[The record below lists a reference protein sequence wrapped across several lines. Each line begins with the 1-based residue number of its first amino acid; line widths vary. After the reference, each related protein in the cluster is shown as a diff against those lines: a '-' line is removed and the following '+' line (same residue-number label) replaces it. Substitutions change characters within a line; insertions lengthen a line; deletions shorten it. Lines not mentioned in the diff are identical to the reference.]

1 MSISDVI
8 YKVLTNRDGAAG
20 VEFAL
25 MLPALVLF
33 VIGIVDVGALTYEQ
47 TEVSAAAHAG
57 AQYAIRN
64 GSSVTTDS
72 ITSAVTSATPFT
84 IQATPAPQRVKA
96 CVSDG
101 SLIVTTQ
108 STCTGGVTPGTY
120 IQVNAQA
127 TYTPLISWG
136 TLSMPTTLSAQAM
149 VRTQ

>member
-1 MSISDVI
+1 MSISDAI
-8 YKVLTNRDGAAG
+8 SKVLANRDGAAG

-25 MLPALVLF
+25 MLPTMVLF

-64 GSSVTTDS
+64 GGSSLTN
-72 ITSAVTSATPFT
+72 IASAVTGATPFT
-84 IQATPAPQRVKA
+84 VHATPAPQQVKA
-96 CVSDG
+96 CVNNG
-101 SLIVTTQ
+101 ALVVTTA
-108 STCTGGVTPGTY
+108 SSCGDSNTTPGTY

-136 TLSMPTTLSAQAM
+136 NMSMPTTLSAQAM

>member
-64 GSSVTTDS
+64 GSGASLTN
-72 ITSAVTSATPFT
+72 IASAVTGATPFT
-84 IQATPAPQRVKA
+84 VLATPAPQQVKA
-96 CVSDG
+96 CVSG
-101 SLIVTTQ
+101 SSLVVTTGT
-108 STCTGGVTPGTY
+108 TCAGGGTPGTY

-127 TYTPLISWG
+127 TYTPLISFG
-136 TLSMPTTLSAQAM
+136 TLSMPTALSAQAM

>member
-8 YKVLTNRDGAAG
+8 YKVLNNRDGAAG

-72 ITSAVTSATPFT
+72 IKSAVTGATPFT
-84 IQATPAPQRVKA
+84 VRATPAPQQVKA
-96 CVSDG
+96 CVSG
-101 SLIVTTQ
+101 SSLVVTSAT
-108 STCTGGVTPGTY
+108 TCAGGGAPGTY

-127 TYTPLISWG
+127 TYTPLISFG
-136 TLSMPTTLSAQAM
+136 TLSMPTALSAQAM

>member
-1 MSISDVI
+1 MSISDAI
-8 YKVLTNRDGAAG
+8 FKFLTNRDGAAG

-25 MLPALVLF
+25 MLPTMVLF

-64 GSSVTTDS
+64 GGGSLTN
-72 ITSAVTSATPFT
+72 IASAVTGATSFT
-84 IQATPAPQRVKA
+84 VLATPAPQQVKA
-96 CVSDG
+96 CVSG
-101 SLIVTTQ
+101 NSLVVTAGT
-108 STCTGGVTPGTY
+108 TCAGGGTPGTY

-127 TYTPLISWG
+127 TYTPLISFG
-136 TLSMPTTLSAQAM
+136 TLSMPTALSAQAM